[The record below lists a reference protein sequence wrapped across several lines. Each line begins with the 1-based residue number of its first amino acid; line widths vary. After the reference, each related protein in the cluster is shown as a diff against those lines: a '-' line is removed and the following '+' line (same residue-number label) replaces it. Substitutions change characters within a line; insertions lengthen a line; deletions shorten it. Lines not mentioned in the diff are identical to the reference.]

1 MQTKPAKWPHCHL
14 EYICIFI
21 TLKVFMLSTERGY
34 GCCNSS
40 LKRSNETKQKQKK
53 MKGKER
59 LPDPRV
65 CREVS

>member
-1 MQTKPAKWPHCHL
+1 MQTKPSKWPHCHL

-21 TLKVFMLSTERGY
+21 TLKVFMLSTERG
-34 GCCNSS
+34 CNSS
-40 LKRSNETKQKQKK
+40 LKRSNETKPKQKK

-59 LPDPRV
+59 LSDPRV